1 VANAVKSWPVTFK
14 KKDEGEAQPQFCV
27 GIFEC
32 PQCKSRFRS
41 RVESVSVAKPA
52 ETANVQD
59 LVERVKGIHNG
70 LLQTLATLR
79 ARIKTLETER
89 GSLMLD
95 IEDLKQ
101 VAESRAEELEDEVA
115 RLREEIRSVREFLG
129 STEEGNV

>member
-1 VANAVKSWPVTFK
+1 
-14 KKDEGEAQPQFCV
+14 
-27 GIFEC
+27 
-32 PQCKSRFRS
+32 
-41 RVESVSVAKPA
+41 VAKPA

-79 ARIKTLETER
+79 ERIKKLETER

-101 VAESRAEELEDEVA
+101 VAESRAEELEDEVT